1 MAAYLQPNNVFT
13 IDDQQKIFE
22 IRNKLSDI
30 PSNFCKKENNK
41 SKCVCSEIETM
52 EHIYSCYILNKETPD
67 IEYEKVYSDKLYEQK
82 VILERF
88 EANFNKRKEYL
99 NKEDSPHVILDD
111 PLLSTLLDYSTG

>member
-22 IRNKLSDI
+22 IRNQLSDI

-88 EANFNKRKEYL
+88 EANSKEK
-99 NKEDSPHVILDD
+99 NI
-111 PLLSTLLDYSTG
+111 